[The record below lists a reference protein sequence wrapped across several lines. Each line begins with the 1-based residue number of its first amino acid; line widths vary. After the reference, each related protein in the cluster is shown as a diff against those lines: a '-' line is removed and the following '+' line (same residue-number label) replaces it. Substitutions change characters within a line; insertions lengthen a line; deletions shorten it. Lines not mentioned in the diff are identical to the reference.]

1 MERNKKT
8 PFFFLLLPLL
18 QVCTT
23 RGEGCPSLPDK
34 NLTCYNDFSQNI
46 TCFWN
51 STTVSDH
58 MDRVCTIHAQKV
70 SPSKNPYSASCT
82 LQPVDPSKPAIRKCS
97 LIFQTTYIFLKYHIL
112 SINLSCIPPEKSQII
127 SYRPNCHVKVNPP
140 SKPYV
145 NSTIVS
151 WFTQDSTHQR
161 IKFYNSQLQWKQKDQ
176 SWSDPSVQKKSIPC
190 KWSCEAQLDPDLL
203 VKGETYEARV
213 RVQSILNDSHGT
225 WSDWSPSESW
235 MSRVGGTKPPGV
247 DIMKLSLAGLGVFCL
262 FLVVIFSKTDK
273 TLWVYIVKRITSPP
287 LPDPA
292 KTHLFQT
299 WLTPHFTSESFHS
312 YFKPV
317 EIASVEVTTTVDAVT
332 PCRPGV
338 KMMTDKRKYES
349 TNSSFSSPSYSE
361 CCSPP
366 VSSLTAGNLE
376 PCAADSSYGPVCG
389 QGEGKNKGHDSDVVA
404 EKNIE
409 ILQLFSKC
417 SRSSESLQVISDYE
431 KFEKVQFQKVHLE
444 RLRLPSVDSGMC
456 SCEEVSQES
465 MEVDSINV
473 TDEGTQDKDEKEGGD
488 GKHLSFQ
495 RLFGSSEGD
504 FAKECIEVSFDYN
517 LIPKLQADS
526 PELPSLESGINSS
539 GEERESQE
547 ESMEDEDKSIE
558 STRFLFPP
566 HPSTFLPCSLL
577 SLSKQS
583 FNSSGLDLSPALQPL
598 PSPGMFERFAL
609 MSESSLMEPSD
620 DGYMPVRK
628 EQS

>member
-8 PFFFLLLPLL
+8 LFLFLLLPLL

-58 MDRVCTIHAQKV
+58 MDRVCTIHAQKIYT
-70 SPSKNPYSASCT
+70 SKNPYSASCT

-97 LIFQTTYIFLKYHIL
+97 LIFQTTYIFLKRHIL

-127 SYRPNCHVKVNPP
+127 SYRPDCHVKVNPP

-151 WFTQDSTHQR
+151 WFTQDPTHPR
-161 IKFYNSQLQWKQKDQ
+161 ISSYSSQLQWKQKDQ
-176 SWSDPSVQKKSIPC
+176 SWSDPSVQKKSIDC
-190 KWSCEAQLDPDLL
+190 KRSCEAQLDPDLL

-213 RVQSILNDSHGT
+213 RVQSILNDLHGT

-235 MSRVGGTKPPGV
+235 MSRAGRTKPPGV
-247 DIMKLSLAGLGVFCL
+247 DIMKMSLVGLGVCGL
-262 FLVVIFSKTDK
+262 FLVVIFCKNDK
-273 TLWVYIVKRITSPP
+273 TMWFYKAKMITSPP
-287 LPDPA
+287 LPNPA
-292 KTHLFQT
+292 KSFLFQT

-312 YFKPV
+312 YFKPM

-332 PCRPGV
+332 HCGPDV
-338 KMMTDKRKYES
+338 KMIKDEENYES
-349 TNSSFSSPSYSE
+349 TSSSFSNPSYSE
-361 CCSPP
+361 LCSPP

-404 EKNIE
+404 EKK

-417 SRSSESLQVISDYE
+417 SSNSESLQVISDYE
-431 KFEKVQFQKVHLE
+431 KFEKVQFE
-444 RLRLPSVDSGMC
+444 CLRLQSVDSGMC

-504 FAKECIEVSFDYN
+504 FAKECIEVSFDYS

-547 ESMEDEDKSIE
+547 ESMEDEDKSTE

-566 HPSTFLPCSLL
+566 HPSIVLPCSLL

-583 FNSSGLDLSPALQPL
+583 FNSSRLDLSPALQPL
-598 PSPGMFERFAL
+598 PCPGMFERFAL